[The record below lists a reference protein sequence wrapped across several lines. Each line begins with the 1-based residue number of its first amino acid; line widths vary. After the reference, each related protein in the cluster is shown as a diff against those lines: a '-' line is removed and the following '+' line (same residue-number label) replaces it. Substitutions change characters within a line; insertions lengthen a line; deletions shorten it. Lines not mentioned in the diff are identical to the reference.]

1 MNDATVHIPVGVVT
15 TTLAA
20 IGVVVASVLT
30 AWLAR
35 RSHRDDSL
43 RTDVAALRGEVASAR
58 TETAAARRENRIL
71 ADYVHQLRTLL
82 DEAGEDVPPWPE
94 GLTT

>member
-1 MNDATVHIPVGVVT
+1 MTESTINIPVGIVT
-15 TTLAA
+15 TAL
-20 IGVVVASVLT
+20 VVAGTILVGTLT

-35 RSHRDDSL
+35 RSHRDDNLRKDVASL
-43 RTDVAALRGEVASAR
+43 RTEVAGVK
-58 TETAAARRENRIL
+58 RENRIL

-82 DEAGEDVPPWPE
+82 DEAGEDVPPWPD